1 LHGNVDAC
9 DDAASLTWE
18 TWLMRHPSNAHA
30 SWCRLL
36 VFGGRLS
43 MACCTPGVRLR
54 RLPKKFRI
62 GSMVAAAEVQW
73 SQLQRDAKSVA
84 KLVDDAGQVR
94 VRRRDGVPLLLSRE
108 DRATAADAGA
118 ITAARALR
126 NALVHLPGD
135 AAAEVLREEFPW
147 VDVLPPADLAVFVT
161 DFVRA
166 VQASAELGSWT
177 LLAQTITEWQ
187 GTAVIHADP
196 ELRASL
202 VDPVP
207 EGDDFGSVPSPAG
220 R

>member
-1 LHGNVDAC
+1 MPWREVLDLYDLL
-9 DDAASLTWE
+9 DDASASGE
-18 TWLMRHPSNAHA
+18 A
-30 SWCRLL
+30 
-36 VFGGRLS
+36 
-43 MACCTPGVRLR
+43 
-54 RLPKKFRI
+54 
-62 GSMVAAAEVQW
+62 VAAWLRKNGVADVQ
-73 SQLQRDAKSVA
+73 VTT
-84 KLVDDAGQVR
+84 V
-94 VRRRDGVPLLLSRE
+94 
-108 DRATAADAGA
+108 T
-118 ITAARALR
+118 
-126 NALVHLPGD
+126 GD
-135 AAAEVLREEFPW
+135 KGS
-147 VDVLPPADLAVFVT
+147 T